1 MAASLIHQEA
11 SVANVKVRYVG
22 TKESKK
28 DTVTGSLT
36 VWFGEGD
43 VQEVDENVAIKLCQF
58 PSVWQLAS
66 KPVVKRPK
74 VAEAPKSDDDEEDS
88 DDDGDQTGDSVS
100 VAEIIESLSTL
111 DKDTEFTEA
120 GRPQINA
127 VRERFPDR
135 SVSLADLKEAWT
147 AFTGGE

>member
-1 MAASLIHQEA
+1 MAASLIYQEA

-22 TKESKK
+22 TTALKK
-28 DTVTGSLT
+28 DTVTDTLT
-36 VWFGEGD
+36 VWAGEGD

-58 PSVWQLAS
+58 PDVWQLAS
-66 KPVVKRPK
+66 KKVIKRPQE
-74 VAEAPKSDDDEEDS
+74 VVPESDVSESEGDNED
-88 DDDGDQTGDSVS
+88 DQTGDSVS
-100 VAEIIESLSTL
+100 VAEIIEALSTL

-120 GRPQINA
+120 GRPQVGA